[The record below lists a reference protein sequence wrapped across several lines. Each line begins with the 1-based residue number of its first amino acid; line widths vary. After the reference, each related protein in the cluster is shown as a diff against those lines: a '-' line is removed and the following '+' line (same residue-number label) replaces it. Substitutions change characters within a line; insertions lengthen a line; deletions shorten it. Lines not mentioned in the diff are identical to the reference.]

1 MSFWAIPK
9 SEKEI
14 SEKWAI
20 ENNLGTI
27 LFDFLREKFLFFFI
41 PKIDLLRNQTFCRK
55 IVDDTTRILKN
66 MKQIIFF

>member
-27 LFDFLREKFLFFFI
+27 LFDFLRKKFLFFFI
-41 PKIDLLRNQTFCRK
+41 PKIDLFEKPNFLQ
-55 IVDDTTRILKN
+55 KN
-66 MKQIIFF
+66 C